1 MHDLGQGVTLVTG
14 GAGFIGS
21 AVAWALNNRDL
32 NNVWLAD
39 FLEGN
44 PAKQRNLDALSH
56 QRYLDADEL
65 RQLVRTDSKELSEIN
80 TVIHL
85 GACSSTTETD
95 ENYLHDNNFLY
106 TLELCEWAL
115 AKGARFV
122 YASSAATYGDG
133 SAGMDDKT
141 NELKKYKPLNL
152 YGWSKHKFDLHA
164 RDEGLLSRIVG
175 LKYFNVYGPNEE
187 HKGDMRSVVCKA
199 FAQIQENN
207 GMTLFR
213 SHIPEYRDGEQQRD
227 FLYVKDA
234 VRMTLH
240 LVENVDAG
248 GLYNLGCGKART
260 WLDLAHA
267 IFAALD
273 KNPDITFVDM
283 PESIRDKYQ
292 YHTQADISKI
302 RQTGYSDNL
311 FDLEDAIGDYVRSYL
326 VPNRRLGE

>member
-32 NNVWLAD
+32 NNIWLAD

-56 QRYLDADEL
+56 QRHLDAGEL
-65 RQLVRTDSKELSEIN
+65 RQLVRTDSKELSEVN

-141 NELKKYKPLNL
+141 NELEQYKPLNL

-187 HKGDMRSVVCKA
+187 HKGDMRSVVSKA
-199 FAQIQENN
+199 FAQIQENG

-240 LVENVDAG
+240 LAENDEFG

-267 IFAALD
+267 IFSALD
-273 KNPDITFVDM
+273 KDPDITFVDM

-292 YHTQADISKI
+292 YHTEADISKI

-311 FDLEDAIGDYVRSYL
+311 FDLEDAVGDYVRSYL
-326 VPNRRLGE
+326 LSDRRLGE